1 MFHLNLYVQD
11 PMNEELNEIGYLDTA
26 DVFLQT
32 EPTWEDDIP
41 TPSEDYIRE
50 NDFDDDF

>member
-1 MFHLNLYVQD
+1 MFHLNLYLQN

-26 DVFLQT
+26 DVFLQS

-41 TPSEDYIRE
+41 APSEDYIRD
-50 NDFDDDF
+50 NDYDDNF